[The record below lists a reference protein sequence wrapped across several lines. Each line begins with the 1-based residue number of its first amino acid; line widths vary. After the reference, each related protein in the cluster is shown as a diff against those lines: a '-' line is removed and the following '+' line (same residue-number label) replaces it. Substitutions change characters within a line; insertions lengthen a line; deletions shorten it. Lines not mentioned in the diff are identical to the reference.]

1 MSFGDELMAA
11 GQAERHWRETGRQVC
26 IVGRDNR
33 PRWSDLWAGNPA
45 IVRKPGAGVD
55 TIRNGPGCR
64 PYLHYPWSRQSGAR
78 FTDWRADEHRATLYL
93 SDTERA
99 AAATL
104 RSHVGGDYVVVEP
117 NLARDGNPNKAWP
130 YWQEL
135 ADALREIG
143 TIVVQPGAP
152 GARALDGIV
161 RVETA
166 SFRYGAA
173 VLAGAKAAILPEG
186 GLHHAAAALRIPAV
200 VIFGGHTPVET
211 TGYSGHV
218 NIGRAPACG
227 KWMPCEHCRAAMA
240 SITVKEVLDA
250 LDRL

>member
-1 MSFGDELMAA
+1 MAA

-26 IVGRDNR
+26 IVDRNNR
-33 PRWSDLWAGNPA
+33 PRWSDLWEGNPA
-45 IVRKPGAGVD
+45 IARKPGAGVD
-55 TIRNGPGCR
+55 TIRNAPGCR
-64 PYLHYPWSRQSGAR
+64 PYLHYPWSRQSGVR
-78 FTDWRADEHRATLYL
+78 FTDWRADDHRATLYL
-93 SDTERA
+93 GDAEHRA
-99 AAATL
+99 AAAV
-104 RSHVGGDYVVVEP
+104 RDYVGGPYVVVEP
-117 NLARDGNPNKAWP
+117 NLAKDGNPNKAWP
-130 YWQEL
+130 HWQEL

-143 TIVVQPGAP
+143 TTVVQPGEP

-161 RVETA
+161 RVETS

-173 VLAGAKAAILPEG
+173 VLSGAKAAILPEG

-200 VIFGGHTPVET
+200 VIFGAHTPVET

-218 NIGRAPACG
+218 NTGRPPACG
-227 KWMPCEHCRAAMA
+227 KWTPCDHCRAAMA